1 MENRKY
7 KLTNTTIRYMGRKL
21 YRIKALKDFSDVKKG
36 DLGGWVFSKNN
47 LSQEGDCWIYNNA
60 KCMDN
65 ARVCDDSCMYDYSV
79 MRNNSCM
86 YDSSRMYDHS
96 IMYDHS
102 EMHDNSEMHG
112 YSIMLEYSIM
122 HEHSKMYNHSEM
134 HGYSEMFGY
143 SEMHDYGK
151 MFDNSRMYDYSKMY
165 NDSSIYDV
173 SAMFGS
179 SRMFGSSKLKDK
191 EKLHGK
197 LVSKV
202 DNFININNK
211 KGRMVT
217 GVLKEGNILY
227 NVGCQEEITKEEFID
242 RIYNDDGGIEKHP
255 YRKEYLKIIDII
267 EIYLSK

>member
-86 YDSSRMYDHS
+86 YDSSRMYDNTR
-96 IMYDHS
+96 MY
-102 EMHDNSEMHG
+102 DNSEMHEG
-112 YSIMLEYSIM
+112 
-122 HEHSKMYNHSEM
+122 SKMYNNSIISE
-134 HGYSEMFGY
+134 HGEMWKNGVL
-143 SEMHDYGK
+143 DG
-151 MFDNSRMYDYSKMY
+151 
-165 NDSSIYDV
+165 
-173 SAMFGS
+173 
-179 SRMFGSSKLKDK
+179 DK
-191 EKLHGK
+191 NLYGK

-202 DNFININNK
+202 DKFIDVINPRQ
-211 KGRMVT
+211 GRIVT
-217 GVLKEGNILY
+217 GVLKNGEILY
-227 NVGCQEEITKEEFID
+227 NVGCQNEITKEIFID
-242 RIYNDDGGIEKHP
+242 RIYSENGGIEENPH
-255 YRKEYLKIIDII
+255 REEYLKIIDMI
-267 EIYLSK
+267 ELYLLK